1 MDNVYLPLGS
11 KAKYVNLRVP
21 LAFIIGD
28 NQGGDGIAGRA
39 AVYNETARRISRSC
53 DATVAQ
59 YDTIS
64 SDCCSLLDMEKIKA
78 LVIAQ
83 DWKALFDLHQA
94 PCWNPFFDLC
104 YGGFFG
110 GIFTA
115 ACPAEALH
123 ALENGLFLHAL
134 KAVLG
139 GCLKPQEIVLLD
151 AAIQQWCK
159 LARQRLMRSSNFEH
173 APRLLFKDG
182 ISTLTKLP
190 AATKVGMMFAL
201 VVAAVTRDGKKAFHK
216 LSDDEYNNI
225 LYSFEQTLCYWAWL
239 KKDHHWSRDD
249 TEECERTKVAI
260 AEMLQN
266 LTDCIPRLKGRG
278 WDIPKLH
285 EQLHVAE
292 TILLFGSH
300 KNIHTG
306 PAEHN
311 HIELSKKT
319 AVRTQMRKETFDWQ
333 VANRLVD
340 KLTVDLSL
348 EYMSPQSSTPAK
360 SPCVG
365 NQTSIPHNAAL
376 FDLFIHTKGGDC
388 NQIEVGMDDPKKKSK
403 FMPPLYVLQHLV
415 STCYPF
421 DERSTNPNGVRLC
434 CCTELQLGD
443 TIVRAHPTFYDK
455 SPWFDYV
462 TASFINHQGHK
473 YESACRVELIYFF
486 PDNPQQRY
494 VVVHPA
500 FECHYSHSVLTSYYR
515 MEYED
520 DPIDIMDDE
529 DIIDSDTDSF
539 HLDDDFH
546 NNSCPRLKSI
556 QSEDLLAHKLMIPYH
571 SFSKFMIGVKDQT
584 DWANE
589 FLTSK

>member
-249 TEECERTKVAI
+249 TGECERTKVAI

-292 TILLFGSH
+292 TISLFGSH

-306 PAEHN
+306 PARNTITSNCQRKPLFAPRCGRKHLIGKLLTDWLIN
-311 HIELSKKT
+311 SLWICPWNTCPPRVVHQQNLHVLVTKLLFHTMLLCLICLFIQKVATAIKSKLAWT
-319 AVRTQMRKETFDWQ
+319 TLRRS
-333 VANRLVD
+333 
-340 KLTVDLSL
+340 LSL
-348 EYMSPQSSTPAK
+348 CLLCTYCST
-360 SPCVG
+360 
-365 NQTSIPHNAAL
+365 L
-376 FDLFIHTKGGDC
+376 
-388 NQIEVGMDDPKKKSK
+388 
-403 FMPPLYVLQHLV
+403 
-415 STCYPF
+415 
-421 DERSTNPNGVRLC
+421 
-434 CCTELQLGD
+434 
-443 TIVRAHPTFYDK
+443 
-455 SPWFDYV
+455 
-462 TASFINHQGHK
+462 
-473 YESACRVELIYFF
+473 
-486 PDNPQQRY
+486 
-494 VVVHPA
+494 
-500 FECHYSHSVLTSYYR
+500 
-515 MEYED
+515 
-520 DPIDIMDDE
+520 
-529 DIIDSDTDSF
+529 
-539 HLDDDFH
+539 
-546 NNSCPRLKSI
+546 
-556 QSEDLLAHKLMIPYH
+556 
-571 SFSKFMIGVKDQT
+571 
-584 DWANE
+584 
-589 FLTSK
+589 